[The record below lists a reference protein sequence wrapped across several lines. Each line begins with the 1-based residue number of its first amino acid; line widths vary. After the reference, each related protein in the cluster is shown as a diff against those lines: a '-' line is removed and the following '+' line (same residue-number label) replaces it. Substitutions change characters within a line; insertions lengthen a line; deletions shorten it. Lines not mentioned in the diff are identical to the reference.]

1 MAQQVNT
8 FTNGMNIDADINMIS
23 NNQYRYAQ
31 NIKISSDD
39 SSTYG
44 ALTASEFIKRYGL
57 LLPSNEVIIG
67 TGVVNKIEN
76 LIENIGLLFTRTVD
90 LQGNYIYNTLYKLTN
105 LDNTIPTLT
114 VVFKANLNL
123 CPNGEYM
130 SIVTNFESVENIKV
144 YFTDGLSQ
152 IKVVNIADINRYTV
166 DLADNSGVLLDN
178 TILDTTPGAVLVPFE
193 LQSLTVGS
201 LPVGMVQ
208 YCYQLFNVRSN
219 ETATSPLSNL
229 IHLTQSASNVNNQ
242 YYKGSPAGTNSGK
255 ACVLKTIVTNY
266 YDKCR
271 IIRVLYKANDNTPE
285 INIIDEIPLSYDG
298 SLTISYTDNGGN
310 LLSELTIEQ
319 FNLLTGYQFTA
330 KSITK

>member
-57 LLPSNEVIIG
+57 LLPSNEIIIG

-76 LIENIGLLFTRTVD
+76 LIDNIGLLFTRTID
-90 LQGNYIYNTLYKLTN
+90 LQGNYLYNTLYKLTN
-105 LDNTIPTLT
+105 LDNSIPTLT
-114 VVFKANLNL
+114 VVFKADLNL

-152 IKVVNIADINRYTV
+152 IKVVNIADIDKYTI
-166 DLADNSGVLLDN
+166 DLAANGGVLLDN
-178 TILDTTPGAVLVPFE
+178 TILDTTPGAVLPPFE

-219 ETATSPLSNL
+219 ETATSALCGL
-229 IHLTQSASNVNNQ
+229 IHLTQS
-242 YYKGSPAGTNSGK
+242 
-255 ACVLKTIVTNY
+255 
-266 YDKCR
+266 
-271 IIRVLYKANDNTPE
+271 
-285 INIIDEIPLSYDG
+285 
-298 SLTISYTDNGGN
+298 N
-310 LLSELTIEQ
+310 L
-319 FNLLTGYQFTA
+319 
-330 KSITK
+330 